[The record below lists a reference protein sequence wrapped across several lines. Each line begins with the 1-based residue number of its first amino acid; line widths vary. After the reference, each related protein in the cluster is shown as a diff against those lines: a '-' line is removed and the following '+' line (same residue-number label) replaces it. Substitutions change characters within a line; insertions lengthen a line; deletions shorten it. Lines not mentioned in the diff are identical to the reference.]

1 MCIRDRYRR
10 YASLFFV
17 VGAVGEEN
25 ELGML
30 EFIHAVVETLDKHF
44 GNVCELDIMMHL
56 DKVYCILE
64 EMVMCGNVVE
74 MNKPTVIA
82 EACKSIDVV
91 SADFQ
96 SEMKRGRGVL

>member
-1 MCIRDRYRR
+1 
-10 YASLFFV
+10 
-17 VGAVGEEN
+17 
-25 ELGML
+25 
-30 EFIHAVVETLDKHF
+30 
-44 GNVCELDIMMHL
+44 MMHL

>member
-1 MCIRDRYRR
+1 M
-10 YASLFFV
+10 
-17 VGAVGEEN
+17 
-25 ELGML
+25 GML